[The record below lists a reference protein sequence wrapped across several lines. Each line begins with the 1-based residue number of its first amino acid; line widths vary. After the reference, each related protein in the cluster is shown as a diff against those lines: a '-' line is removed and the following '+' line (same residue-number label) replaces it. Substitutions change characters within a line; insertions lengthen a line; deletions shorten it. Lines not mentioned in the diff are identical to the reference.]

1 MILFAY
7 YSWGWVYNQN
17 ENSEA
22 DESKRSSKKAMTWP
36 IGKPSSWIFPSLS
49 ISWCYFVTDVSIHI
63 LTRYAIHKISLWAS
77 KDSRATST
85 KAEKTRGHKWEDI
98 DCLWAINLLLSTF
111 DGLNQVSS
119 FGNSREISK
128 IRWVTPLT
136 HKLIYNVCRPIAIRD
151 PSIQVYDQH

>member
-1 MILFAY
+1 MRLSLQPERELGGGRIQTIFQE
-7 YSWGWVYNQN
+7 GN
-17 ENSEA
+17 
-22 DESKRSSKKAMTWP
+22 DMTDRQAELLDL
-36 IGKPSSWIFPSLS
+36 SSLS